1 MLGSRPSPE
10 WYNKSMTKAN
20 QYDDPNFNYVDYW
33 NGRDYEN
40 AAEELALNMLLGKR
54 VYEKAADVGGG
65 FGRLA
70 KLLRSY
76 AKHVTVVEPSK
87 QQRDRGK
94 EITKSLTAVEFK
106 DGQGDKL
113 PFKDNE
119 LDLITMI
126 RVMHHLPDPKPTFK
140 ELNRVLAPD
149 GTLILEVANSL
160 HFKSRIKAAMKL
172 KSVSKEP
179 VERRSEVN
187 LNRESIAFVNHH
199 PKVVNDQLEAAG
211 FEVEK
216 ILSVSNLRSPR
227 LKKVMPEKAM
237 IRIERVLQPAL
248 AKFYFGPSIFF
259 RVRKK

>member
-1 MLGSRPSPE
+1 
-10 WYNKSMTKAN
+10 MTKAN

-40 AAEELALNMLLGKR
+40 AAEELALNMLLGTSTFDR
-54 VYEKAADVGGG
+54 AADVGGG

-76 AKHVTVVEPSK
+76 AKDVAIVEPSK

-94 EITKSLTAVEFK
+94 KFIGDLKNVTFK

-113 PFKDNE
+113 PFKDGE
-119 LDLITMI
+119 LNLITMI

-140 ELNRVLAPD
+140 ELHRVLAAE
-149 GTLILEVANSL
+149 GTLVLEVANSL
-160 HFKSRIKAAMKL
+160 HFKSRIKAALKL
-172 KSVSKEP
+172 KRVPKDP
-179 VERRSEVN
+179 VERRSEAN
-187 LNRESIAFVNHH
+187 LQRESIAFVNHH

-211 FEVEK
+211 FAVEK
-216 ILSVSNLRSPR
+216 ILSVSNLRSPGI
-227 LKKVMPEKAM
+227 KKVLPEKAM

-248 AKFYFGPSIFF
+248 AKFYFGPSVFF
-259 RVRKK
+259 KVRKK

>member
-1 MLGSRPSPE
+1 M
-10 WYNKSMTKAN
+10 KKAN
-20 QYDDPNFNYVDYW
+20 QYDDPTFNYVDYW

-54 VYEKAADVGGG
+54 VYKKAADVGGG

-70 KLLRSY
+70 RLLRSY
-76 AKHVTVVEPSK
+76 AKHVSVVEPSK

-94 EITKSLTAVEFK
+94 DVTKGLTSVDFK

-113 PFKDNE
+113 PFKDAE

-140 ELNRVLAPD
+140 ELNRVLEKD

-179 VERRSEVN
+179 VERRSESN
-187 LNRESIAFVNHH
+187 IKNESIAFVNHH
-199 PKVVNDQLEAAG
+199 PKVVNDQLEVAG
-211 FEVEK
+211 FKVEK
-216 ILSVSNLRSPR
+216 ILSVSNLRSPGV
-227 LKKVMPEKAM
+227 KKVLPEKTM
-237 IRIERVLQPAL
+237 IRIERILQPAL

-259 RVRKK
+259 KVRKK

>member
-1 MLGSRPSPE
+1 
-10 WYNKSMTKAN
+10 MTKAN
-20 QYDDPNFNYVDYW
+20 QYDDPTFNYQEYW
-33 NGRDYEN
+33 QGRDYEN

-54 VYEKAADVGGG
+54 TFDKAADIGGG

-70 KLLRSY
+70 KLLRTY

-94 EITKSLTAVEFK
+94 EFTKGVKEVAFM

-113 PFKDNE
+113 GFKDGE

-126 RVMHHLPDPKPTFK
+126 RVMHHLPNPKPTFR

-160 HFKSRIKAAMKL
+160 HFKSRLKAAAKL
-172 KSVSKEP
+172 KRVSKDP
-179 VERRSEVN
+179 IERRSEAN
-187 LNRESIAFVNHH
+187 IKQESIAFVNHH
-199 PKVVNDQLEAAG
+199 PKVVSDQLEDAG
-211 FEVEK
+211 FKVEK
-216 ILSVSNLRSPR
+216 ILSVSNLRSPGV
-227 LKKVMPEKAM
+227 KKVLPEKAM
-237 IRIERVLQPAL
+237 IRIERILQPTL
-248 AKFYFGPSIFF
+248 ARLYFGPSIFF